1 MKLSNPGPSWWLL
14 KHRLKVSTSPH
25 PHPRECFELP
35 LRGKI
40 PTGFSA
46 RTGPSGGSWHQH
58 SSRFRL
64 LPGSVTSRPGIPG
77 LGHVIFNSKKESP
90 WVVVSLCF
98 APMIW
103 SCELEHLRSHIL
115 ALLITPSYAHP
126 QFTAD
131 TSFKAVWYYFWQRF
145 WFLISNMLSLLKC
158 PLTPEILWLL
168 WHCFLLLLPDLHR
181 ECGFHKHERWWH
193 SDLVSSSTWTGKLSG
208 VMAPGREPGAVQTSP
223 GSHALLCPRSSG
235 LLFQRERKAWPSW
248 EVSCEGTQTA
258 LQHTLPDGPVTCPF
272 LSSEVLSP
280 DVCGRDNL
288 CCVCSGSSPLIMIS
302 SGNPHWTCY
311 WFCWVPALHNPD
323 TGITGHC
330 SKSGCPGCA
339 SGGWWSC
346 WICQSLRMIPTSGI
360 TIW

>member
-158 PLTPEILWLL
+158 LLTPEIFLL
-168 WHCFLLLLPDLHR
+168 LCYCFLLLLPDLHR

-208 VMAPGREPGAVQTSP
+208 SWLQVESQELSRHHLAHMLSFAPEAQVSCSKGKERHGQAERFPVRAPKQLYSTLSLMAQWP
-223 GSHALLCPRSSG
+223 ALSCPLRSSALMYG
-235 LLFQRERKAWPSW
+235 
-248 EVSCEGTQTA
+248 EGTTCAVCA
-258 LQHTLPDGPVTCPF
+258 L
-272 LSSEVLSP
+272 EA
-280 DVCGRDNL
+280 
-288 CCVCSGSSPLIMIS
+288 
-302 SGNPHWTCY
+302 
-311 WFCWVPALHNPD
+311 AL
-323 TGITGHC
+323 
-330 SKSGCPGCA
+330 
-339 SGGWWSC
+339 
-346 WICQSLRMIPTSGI
+346 
-360 TIW
+360 